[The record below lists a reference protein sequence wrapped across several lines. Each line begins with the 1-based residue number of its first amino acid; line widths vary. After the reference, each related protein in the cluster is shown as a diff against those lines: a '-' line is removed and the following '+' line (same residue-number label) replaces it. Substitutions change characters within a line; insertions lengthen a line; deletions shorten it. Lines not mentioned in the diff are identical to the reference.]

1 MFNLMDFVQ
10 ILDTIGEAN
19 VDDGCGGLLFL
30 VRIIRQG
37 VFPILQ
43 IGVPI
48 ILIILGTLDLAKAV
62 ISSDDK
68 QVKEAQSKL
77 IKRCIYAIAVF
88 FIVTIV
94 NLVITMVANIAGD
107 DADGISSWREC
118 WNAAAQS

>member
-1 MFNLMDFVQ
+1 MFNFVQ
-10 ILDTIGEAN
+10 ILDAVQSADTGDA
-19 VDDGCGGLLFL
+19 CGGLLFL

-43 IGVPI
+43 IGIPI
-48 ILIILGTLDLAKAV
+48 ILIVLGTLDLGKAV

-68 QVKEAQSKL
+68 AVKEAQSKL

-94 NLVITMVANIAGD
+94 NLVLTMVGNIAGD
-107 DADGISSWREC
+107 TASGIGAWRDC
-118 WNAAAQS
+118 WNAAGE